1 MKLPRVAG
9 SLQSRFVL
17 AVGCLVLST
26 MGITVVAV
34 DARLSSLLLRETRS
48 RGWAVASSIA
58 ATTSSALLHS
68 DHASLR
74 QMVSEAVR
82 RGQLAYVV
90 VLDRDRQVAARAE
103 RAHLAGMKIP
113 AIVAETAA
121 AARIPVLQ
129 SAVVDVDG
137 TPVRVIDVAH
147 PVYVEGSDVR
157 WGTVR
162 IGMDLEPMHREMTR
176 LRVVLVAIG
185 AAGALLAL
193 VAAKLISRRITRSI
207 DDLVRGTIA
216 VSEGDL
222 DHRIE
227 IDTDDEIATL
237 AAHFNEMT
245 AEVKKHQDG
254 IAVAKRE
261 LEILNAT
268 LEEKVLARTRELLAS
283 EEKYRI
289 LVENSPDP
297 ILIVQRGVIRF
308 VNPAFERAFGWELG
322 GMVRAEFAVESL
334 FHPEDRTGALD
345 FLHRVTS
352 GETVAER
359 EIRGLTRAGEMRVF
373 EMRGMRMNY
382 VGEPAAE
389 IILVDMT
396 EKKELQR
403 HLLQHEKLR
412 ALGELASGVAHD
424 FNNILGIILGRS
436 QLLQRRVDDPD
447 VRRGLR
453 TIERAAAD
461 GGETVRRIQEFARAR
476 TERDFEAI
484 DVNHLLEEVV
494 EITRTRWKDQAEVR
508 NVKIDVI
515 LDLSTV
521 PPVQGNASELREVYT
536 NLIFNAVDAM
546 PNGGAIRIRSSSDA
560 ANTIVEV
567 EDGGKGM
574 DEETKAR
581 IFEPFF
587 TTKGAHGLGMGMSVV
602 YGIVERHAGTITVES
617 EPGRGTRF
625 IIKIPR
631 SREEPRPA
639 AQESAVRA
647 SERARIL
654 LVDAE
659 EAILELVSDIL
670 RDAGHE
676 IRTATG
682 GPEALAEFERDAFDL
697 LLCDLG
703 MREMS
708 GWEVVSAVRARD
720 TDLGVVL
727 LTGWGATLSAD
738 KVRAYGIDAVL
749 AKPFEMREL
758 LETVDEVLGRR
769 LRRAAT

>member
-1 MKLPRVAG
+1 
-9 SLQSRFVL
+9 
-17 AVGCLVLST
+17 
-26 MGITVVAV
+26 MGITVLAV
-34 DARLSSLLLRETRS
+34 DARLSSLLLRETRA
-48 RGWAVASSIA
+48 RGFAVASSIA
-58 ATTSSALLHS
+58 ATTSSPLQHD

-74 QMVSEAVR
+74 QMAREAVR
-82 RGQLAYVV
+82 RGQIAYVV
-90 VLDRDRQVAARAE
+90 VLDRERRVTAHAE
-103 RAHLAGMKIP
+103 RPHLAGMKVP

-129 SAVVDVDG
+129 DAEVDVDG
-137 TPVRVIDVAH
+137 MPVRVIDVAH
-147 PVYVEGSDVR
+147 PVTVEGSDVK

-162 IGMDLEPMHREMTR
+162 IGMDLEPMYREIER
-176 LRVVLVAIG
+176 LRVILVVIG
-185 AAGALLAL
+185 VAGALLAL
-193 VAAKLISRRITRSI
+193 AVAKLISRTITKSI

-227 IDTDDEIATL
+227 IDSDDEIATL

-254 IAVAKRE
+254 IAIAKRE

-268 LEEKVLARTRELLAS
+268 LEEKVLARTRDSLAS

-297 ILIVQRGVIRF
+297 ILIVQRRAIRF
-308 VNPAFERAFGWELG
+308 VNPAFERAFGWEFG

-334 FHPEDRTGALD
+334 FHPEDRAGALD
-345 FLHRVTS
+345 FLHRVAS
-352 GETVAER
+352 GETPADR
-359 EIRGLTRAGEMRVF
+359 EIRGITRAGDTRIF
-373 EMRGMRMNY
+373 EMRGMRMDY
-382 VGEPAAE
+382 LGEAAAE

-436 QLLQRRVDDPD
+436 QLLQSKVDDPD
-447 VRRGLR
+447 VTRGLR

-461 GGETVRRIQEFARAR
+461 GGETVRRIQEFARSR
-476 TERDFEAI
+476 TERDFGAI
-484 DVNHLLEEVV
+484 DVNRLLEEVV

-515 LDLSTV
+515 LDLSPV

-546 PNGGAIRIRSSSDA
+546 PNGGAIRLRTSSDA
-560 ANTIVEV
+560 TSTIVEV

-574 DEETKAR
+574 DEEVKAR

-617 EPGRGTRF
+617 APGRGTRF
-625 IIKIPR
+625 TIRIPK
-631 SREEPRPA
+631 SREEPREA
-639 AQESAVRA
+639 APDRPVRTA
-647 SERARIL
+647 DTARIL
-654 LVDAE
+654 LVDDE

-670 RDAGHE
+670 HEAGHE

-682 GPEALAEFERDAFDL
+682 GPQALAEFERGAFDL

-703 MREMS
+703 MRDMS
-708 GWEVVSAVRARD
+708 GWEVVSAIRARD
-720 TDLGVVL
+720 ADLGVVL

-749 AKPFEMREL
+749 AKPFEMRKL
-758 LETVDEVLGRR
+758 LATVDEVLARRGRR
-769 LRRAAT
+769 ATT